1 MQTEEDFKRYFWNNV
16 FSELNIHNRNM
27 PDVAETPVIFIS
39 RLDQIAVEKQ
49 VSSFGFDEHRGG
61 NMGDVRA
68 VMTVDYGPG
77 KNFQVDINADIR
89 FANNTKVK
97 IVYVELSKLHQNNKE
112 FLTNMFFQ
120 KLPYVELEMLL
131 DSLRDCN
138 EKFDYALMEFRKM
151 QKMTQLTV
159 ATIKSLLSEK
169 FKNTKYDW
177 DITDFGSDSEVSF
190 VISLKEN
197 KEEVSRLIVDKT
209 NLVQRIT
216 EWEIS

>member
-1 MQTEEDFKRYFWNNV
+1 MQTEEYFIRYFWNNV
-16 FSELNIHNRNM
+16 FNELNVHNRSM
-27 PDVAETPVIFIS
+27 PDIADTPDNFIK
-39 RLDQIAVEKQ
+39 RLDEIAVKKD
-49 VSSFGFDEHRGG
+49 VSSFGFDEHLGG
-61 NMGDVRA
+61 TMGDVRA

-77 KNFQVDINADIR
+77 RQFQIDINADIR
-89 FANNTKVK
+89 FVKNTKVK
-97 IVYVELSKLHQNNKE
+97 IVYVELSKMHQNNKE

-120 KLPYVELEMLL
+120 NLPYVELEMLL

-169 FKNTKYDW
+169 FKNTRYEW
-177 DITDFGSDSEVSF
+177 EISDFGSGADVSF
-190 VISLKEN
+190 VITLTEN
-197 KEEVSRLIVDKT
+197 NEQISRLIVDKS

-216 EWEIS
+216 EWEI

>member
-1 MQTEEDFKRYFWNNV
+1 MQTEEYFIRYFWNNV
-16 FSELNIHNRNM
+16 FNELNVHNRTM
-27 PDVAETPVIFIS
+27 PDIADTPDNFIK
-39 RLDQIAVEKQ
+39 RLDEIAVKKE
-49 VSSFGFDEHRGG
+49 VSSFGFDEHLGG
-61 NMGDVRA
+61 TMGDVRA

-77 KNFQVDINADIR
+77 RQFQIDINADIR
-89 FANNTKVK
+89 FVKNTKVK
-97 IVYVELSKLHQNNKE
+97 IVYVELSKMHQNNKE

-120 KLPYVELEMLL
+120 NLPYVELEMLL

-169 FKNTKYDW
+169 FKNTKYEW
-177 DITDFGSDSEVSF
+177 EINDFGSGSDVSF
-190 VISLKEN
+190 VINLKEN
-197 KEEVSRLIVDKT
+197 NEQISKLIVDKS

-216 EWEIS
+216 EWEI